1 MVLCLLAYEL
11 DSNAKDRDTPQKG
24 KLAGI
29 TLQTAS
35 DSVVRLGAVS
45 NYKASVFIFLS
56 PECPIAQQSTLEI
69 NRLVQKFK
77 DAGIAFYGVIAGSYY
92 SKEEV
97 LAFASTYKL
106 AFPMLMDNEYALA
119 HALNGTITPQAVVVG
134 NDESLLYTGA
144 IDNAYRAL
152 GAKNARTTAHYLR
165 NALTAIQAQK
175 EIIVKQ
181 TTPVGCLVEGKK
193 HAGKK

>member
-29 TLQTAS
+29 TLQTAG
-35 DSVVRLGAVS
+35 DSVVRLNFG
-45 NYKASVFIFLS
+45 NCKASAFIFLS

-69 NRLVQKFK
+69 NRLAQQFM
-77 DAGIAFYGVIAGSYY
+77 DADFAFYGVIAGSYY

-97 LAFASTYKL
+97 RVFAGTYKL
-106 AFPMLMDNEYALA
+106 PFPMLMDNEYALA
-119 HALNGTITPQAVVVG
+119 HALNGIVTPQVVVVG
-134 NDESLLYTGA
+134 NDEGILYTGA
-144 IDNAYRAL
+144 IDNTYRAL

-165 NALTAIQAQK
+165 DALTAIQAQK